1 MACVFTKTDKYGTD
15 KYAMTAERLAI
26 WNAYAAGDL
35 EAALKLAESALAV
48 NENDGAIWQLCGLIY
63 RDRCEFASCVD
74 ALERASLLV
83 PLDALA
89 RVALAE
95 AYGKIGSV
103 GLARDLFV
111 ARFDDG
117 TMTVDLLMQ
126 TAVGLDGID
135 QPRLAMKACQIA
147 AERDP
152 ERSQPYYDMG
162 YYAARCGYPV
172 HVVESLARRAISLE
186 PNRVNYRIG
195 LASLLA
201 KHERLDDAHAIVRTI
216 TATQIE
222 TVRCRCCLERMAALF
237 EQVADFGR
245 ATECREQL
253 MRLAAE
259 CDFAD
264 DC

>member
-1 MACVFTKTDKYGTD
+1 MFTKTDKC
-15 KYAMTAERLAI
+15 AMTDERLVV

-35 EAALKLAESALAV
+35 DAALKLAEAALEV
-48 NENDGAIWQLCGLIY
+48 NEYDGAIWQLCGLIH
-63 RDRCEFASCVD
+63 RDRNEFASCVD
-74 ALERASLLV
+74 AIERASLLV
-83 PLDALA
+83 PLDAIA

-95 AYGKIGSV
+95 AYGKIGSM

-111 ARFDDG
+111 ALFDDG

-126 TAVGLDGID
+126 TAVGLDAID

-201 KHERLDDAHAIVRTI
+201 KHERLDEAHAIVRSI
-216 TATQIE
+216 TPAQIE
-222 TVRCRCCLERMAALF
+222 TVRCQCCLERMAALF
-237 EQVADFGR
+237 EQVSDFGR

-253 MRLAAE
+253 MRLASESSFGDE
-259 CDFAD
+259 C
-264 DC
+264 

>member
-1 MACVFTKTDKYGTD
+1 V
-15 KYAMTAERLAI
+15 
-26 WNAYAAGDL
+26 AGDL
-35 EAALKLAESALAV
+35 GAALMLAEAALAV
-48 NENDGAIWQLCGLIY
+48 NENDGAIWQLCGLIH
-63 RDRCEFASCVD
+63 RDRGEFASCVD
-74 ALERASLLV
+74 AIERASLLV

-95 AYGKIGSV
+95 AYGKIGSM
-103 GLARDLFV
+103 GLARDLFI
-111 ARFDDG
+111 ALFDDR
-117 TMTVDLLMQ
+117 TMTVELLMQ
-126 TAVGLDGID
+126 TAVGLDAIA

-201 KHERLDDAHAIVRTI
+201 KHERLDEAHAIVRSI
-216 TATQIE
+216 TAAQIE
-222 TVRCRCCLERMAALF
+222 TVRCRCCLERMAMLF

-245 ATECREQL
+245 ASECRDQL
-253 MRLAAE
+253 IRLASESYDGDE
-259 CDFAD
+259 C
-264 DC
+264 